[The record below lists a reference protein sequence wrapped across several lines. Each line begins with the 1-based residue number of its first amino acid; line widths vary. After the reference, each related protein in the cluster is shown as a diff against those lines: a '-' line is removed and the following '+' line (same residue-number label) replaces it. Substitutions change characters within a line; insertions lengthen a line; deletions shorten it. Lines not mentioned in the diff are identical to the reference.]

1 MEIKVFDTSKEL
13 GKAAA
18 VFSAQVLNRAIA
30 EKGKARLLMST
41 GASQFDTIE
50 ALRDADVE
58 WDKVEMF
65 HLDEYIG
72 LPETHPAS
80 FRKYLKERFLSYVDI
95 RKAHLVN
102 PDNGVE
108 PALELLTREVRAG
121 EIDLGLIGIGE
132 NAHIAFN
139 DPPADFETKEAF
151 LVVNLDEA
159 CKKQQMREGWF
170 ATIEDV
176 PKQAI
181 SMSVYQ
187 IMQCKTILSCV
198 PYAAKADAVKK
209 TLESDLTIVSLFI
222 QSLDRKLSLQQ
233 QKIWR
238 RADTVFSRRTACR
251 NSVEFSETIWL
262 RRAARRKFSVN
273 MAEGAVFYVNC
284 GEKAV
289 YTPVYRR
296 YV

>member
-80 FRKYLKERFLSYVDI
+80 FRKYMKERFLSYVDI

-187 IMQCKTILSCV
+187 IMQCKTILSCHHAQNTQQF
-198 PYAAKADAVKK
+198 P
-209 TLESDLTIVSLFI
+209 FI
-222 QSLDRKLSLQQ
+222 PR
-233 QKIWR
+233 
-238 RADTVFSRRTACR
+238 
-251 NSVEFSETIWL
+251 
-262 RRAARRKFSVN
+262 
-273 MAEGAVFYVNC
+273 
-284 GEKAV
+284 
-289 YTPVYRR
+289 
-296 YV
+296 